1 MATIVAFPL
10 PDVTAPSGTNNFV
23 IPAPDEPANFMQ
35 FETLVDGIPV
45 AMSMEQKALAIGID
59 RTGE

>member
-1 MATIVAFPL
+1 VATIVAFPL

-45 AMSMEQKALAIGID
+45 AMSM
-59 RTGE
+59 